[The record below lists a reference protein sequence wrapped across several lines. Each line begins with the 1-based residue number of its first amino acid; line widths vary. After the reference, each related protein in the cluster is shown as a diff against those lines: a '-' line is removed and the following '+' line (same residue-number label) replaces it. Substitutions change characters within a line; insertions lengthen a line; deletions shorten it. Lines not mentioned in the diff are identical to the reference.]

1 MIEIYDHSSTPI
13 REDALRVFAFEE
25 LLGRE
30 VGEQGQP
37 VIHFWRHAG
46 ACILGLRDR
55 QLPDAEAA
63 MDALRADGYDV
74 IVRHSGGA
82 AVPLDAGVL
91 NVSVVFPHG
100 AGQMD
105 FKDDFQWFADVII
118 RACARVGVLG
128 VAIGEIAGS
137 YCPGAYD
144 LSVDGRK
151 FCGIAQRRQTKSTIV
166 HAFVLVEG
174 DAEARA
180 GVAKRYYDVATATGL
195 VPEADY
201 PRVEPTSLRSL
212 AAWEP
217 GLTVAAMQQALVESF
232 ANAIGKGL
240 RPDIRADWRFA
251 PEAIDEMAASLR
263 QRHDRNK

>member
-37 VIHFWRHAG
+37 VIHFWRHSG

-55 QLPDAEAA
+55 QLPQAEVA
-63 MDALRADGYDV
+63 MEALRADGYDV

-91 NVSVVFPHG
+91 NVSVVFPHA
-100 AGQMD
+100 AGQVD

-151 FCGIAQRRQTKSTIV
+151 FCGIAQRRQTKATIV

-180 GVAKRYYDVATATGL
+180 AVAKRYYDVATAEGL

-240 RPDIRADWRFA
+240 RPNIRADWRFT
-251 PEAIDEMAASLR
+251 PEAVDEMTEALR